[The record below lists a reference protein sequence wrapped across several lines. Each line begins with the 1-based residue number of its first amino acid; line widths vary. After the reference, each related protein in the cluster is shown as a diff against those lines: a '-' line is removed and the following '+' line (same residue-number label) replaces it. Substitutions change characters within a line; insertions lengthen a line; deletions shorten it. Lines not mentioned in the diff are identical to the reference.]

1 MNLSSGNEHS
11 EKTRRINFNN
21 RIMNNTLMLFAD
33 NANFQSDA
41 REKRMKIVDENIVSS
56 IRIGRV
62 SMATRWICSKIS
74 VERFCWPIQ
83 ENWRYSSLYREH
95 SSNQRC
101 ENAPFHLWF
110 TTATILVYRILIIE
124 YRRGTKKEKKANVN
138 RQILVDFS
146 FYSHRFWNC
155 F

>member
-62 SMATRWICSKIS
+62 SMATR
-74 VERFCWPIQ
+74 
-83 ENWRYSSLYREH
+83 
-95 SSNQRC
+95 
-101 ENAPFHLWF
+101 
-110 TTATILVYRILIIE
+110 
-124 YRRGTKKEKKANVN
+124 
-138 RQILVDFS
+138 
-146 FYSHRFWNC
+146 
-155 F
+155 